1 MIVIKSPE
9 EISLMQEGGQKLG
22 RILQELLLSA
32 KPGTPLLE
40 IEKLAQSRIRETGG
54 EPSFMTVEGY
64 KWATCLCVNEGVVH
78 CIPTGRI
85 LETGDILT
93 VDIGLLYRGFHTD
106 TASTIVIGGE
116 KKAGSRIRDFLNT
129 GEDTLYHALNKAR
142 PGNHIGDISR
152 EIQSGI
158 EDKGYHVVRTLV
170 GHGVGRIL
178 HEEPQI
184 PGYIKMDIEDTP
196 VIRKGMTLAIEV
208 IYGQGTGTVVYD
220 NNDGWTIATKDRS
233 VSAVFEHSI
242 AVTADEPLILTKI

>member
-1 MIVIKSPE
+1 
-9 EISLMQEGGQKLG
+9 
-22 RILQELLLSA
+22 
-32 KPGTPLLE
+32 
-40 IEKLAQSRIRETGG
+40 
-54 EPSFMTVEGY
+54 
-64 KWATCLCVNEGVVH
+64 
-78 CIPTGRI
+78 
-85 LETGDILT
+85 
-93 VDIGLLYRGFHTD
+93 
-106 TASTIVIGGE
+106 
-116 KKAGSRIRDFLNT
+116 
-129 GEDTLYHALNKAR
+129 
-142 PGNHIGDISR
+142 
-152 EIQSGI
+152 
-158 EDKGYHVVRTLV
+158 V